1 MNTLS
6 DQQLL
11 RAYAGTRS
19 EEAFAELVRRHVD
32 LVHSAALRMVRDS
45 HQAEDVT
52 QGAFLALAQNAPQLT
67 DRPVLSGWLHRTAQN
82 LASKAVR
89 SDVRRR
95 AREQEAATM
104 NELLSAGSE
113 ASWDQVAPHL
123 DAALGE
129 LSESDRDA
137 LLLRYFERKSAR
149 EMAETLGI
157 SDEAAQ
163 RRVTRAVE
171 RLREFFAQRG
181 IAAGASGLVA
191 VISANAVQAA
201 PVGLAI
207 TISTGATLA
216 GTTIAATTTA
226 TAIEAIAMTTLQ
238 KVIIAATLAVAVGT
252 GIYQARQNANLRTQV
267 QTLQQQPSP
276 SADQIRKLQQ
286 ERDDAIAG
294 QVALQQEN
302 ARLQQTVAEVPKLR
316 GEVARLRTAPPQQAQ
331 RKPGGL
337 DANDPAVQGFL
348 TAKAQAEQIARYLT
362 QMPDKT
368 IPELKL
374 LTEVDWL
381 SATKEAKF
389 DTDADVRKTLAWLR
403 SLAKNRMP
411 LGQALDAFTRAN
423 NGQLPTEVSQLKP
436 YFKSAL
442 GDTPLDD
449 AGLDAILGRYKL
461 LHAGNLS
468 DFSPDTWFI
477 AEKAPVDKDYDSRA
491 KFGNGRAT
499 IVNTGVGEAGDPDDK
514 SY

>member
-11 RAYAGTRS
+11 REYAGKRS
-19 EEAFAELVRRHVD
+19 EVAFAELVRRHVD
-32 LVHSAALRMVRDS
+32 LVHSAALRMMRDS
-45 HQAEDVT
+45 HLAEDLT

-67 DRPVLSGWLHRTAQN
+67 DHPVLSGWLHRTAQN
-82 LASKAVR
+82 LAVKAVR
-89 SDVRRR
+89 TDVRRR

-113 ASWDQVAPHL
+113 ATWDQVAPHL

-137 LLLRYFERKSAR
+137 VLLRYFERKSAR
-149 EMAETLGI
+149 EMAQSLGI

-163 RRVTRAVE
+163 RRVSRAVD

-181 IAAGASGLVA
+181 VTVGASGLVA
-191 VISANAVQAA
+191 AISANAVQAA
-201 PVGLAI
+201 PVGLAVA
-207 TISTGATLA
+207 ISAGGALA
-216 GTTIAATTTA
+216 GTAIAATT
-226 TAIEAIAMTTLQ
+226 AIETIAMTTLQ
-238 KVIIAATLAVAVGT
+238 KAIITATLAVAVGT
-252 GIYQARQNANLRTQV
+252 GIFQARQNSDLRTQV
-267 QTLQQQPSP
+267 EALQQQTSP
-276 SADQIRKLQQ
+276 LTDQLKQLQQ
-286 ERDDAIAG
+286 ERDDA
-294 QVALQQEN
+294 VARQAELLREN
-302 ARLQQTVAEVPKLR
+302 QRWQQTAAEVPKLR
-316 GEVARLRTAPPQQAQ
+316 GEVERLRTAPTLQAQ
-331 RKPGGL
+331 GNPGGL

-348 TAKAQAEQIARYLT
+348 AAKAQAEQITRYLT

-381 SATKEAKF
+381 SAAKEAKF

-423 NGQLPTEVSQLKP
+423 NGQLPTEIPQLKP
-436 YFKSAL
+436 HFKSAL
-442 GDTPLDD
+442 GATPLDD

-468 DFSPDTWFI
+468 DFPPDTWFI
-477 AEKAPVDKDYDSRA
+477 VEKAPVDKDYDSRA
-491 KFGNGRAT
+491 KFGNGRST
-499 IVNTGVGEAGDPDDK
+499 IVSTGVGEAGDPDDK